1 MYFSHAMF
9 CADLRSPSP
18 PSRVPEFVDLRERFV
33 HWVGRADGQ
42 RDRGADQLQLGL
54 QGGDAGVQARGR
66 SRARGG
72 GGPLAPEL
80 VQAQAEVA
88 DLALQGEVAKGTR
101 FAGGEGVTVA
111 PAAHV
116 AARPCDAQ
124 AAHTHACLRVA
135 APRDDPSRGTGTRY
149 TATRGK
155 RA

>member
-9 CADLRSPSP
+9 CADLRSPSS
-18 PSRVPEFVDLRERFV
+18 PSCVPQFVDLRERFV
-33 HWVGRADGQ
+33 HWVGRAEGQ

-54 QGGDAGVQARGR
+54 HGGDAGVRARG
-66 SRARGG
+66 RGG

-88 DLALQGEVAKGTR
+88 DLALQGEVAEGTR

-116 AARPCDAQ
+116 AARPRGAQ
-124 AAHTHACLRVA
+124 AAHTHTCLLVA
-135 APRDDPSRGTGTRY
+135 APRDNPSSGTGTRY